1 MNYLQEIENEFSR
14 LRGRWTMLAP
24 VDWQLADQWEKKGI
38 PLRIVFSAMGDVD
51 KKFKDKNPKD
61 SINSLRYFEKAV
73 EKQFAE
79 WQKTQVGK
87 SDYIQD
93 DDFSEVSAFAV
104 SSAADH
110 DDIEALYFVESKLH
124 KDNLPEPLRSAAVN
138 AGTQILALI
147 DEAKARQF
155 STDDI
160 ERRLEAISADFDLS
174 LVVSIP
180 EAERARM
187 LDAIKRDYAKI
198 TITAES
204 RQKLLIKQAYQFFGL
219 PKLTLFEL

>member
-24 VDWQLADQWEKKGI
+24 VDWQLAADWEKKGI

-73 EKQFAE
+73 EKQFSE

-93 DDFSEVSAFAV
+93 EQTTEVAAYAV
-104 SSAADH
+104 SDET
-110 DDIEALYFVESKLH
+110 DVLEYFVESLDRK
-124 KDNLPEPLRSAAVN
+124 NLPEPLAAAVF
-138 AGTQILALI
+138 
-147 DEAKARQF
+147 KARGAILEILRQVEEDVLR
-155 STDDI
+155 STDEI
-160 ERRLEAISADFDLS
+160 ERHLEAICADLELS
-174 LVVSIP
+174 LVVAIP
-180 EAERARM
+180 EEMRAQM
-187 LDAIKRDYAKI
+187 LETIKREYSQI
-198 TITAES
+198 TINAES

>member
-24 VDWQLADQWEKKGI
+24 VDWQLAANWEKNGI

-73 EKQFAE
+73 EKQFGE

-87 SDYIQD
+87 ADYIQD
-93 DDFSEVSAFAV
+93 DEQSTQVVAYAV
-104 SSAADH
+104 SDET
-110 DDIEALYFVESKLH
+110 DVLEYFVESLDRK
-124 KDNLPEPLRSAAVN
+124 NLPEPLAA
-138 AGTQILALI
+138 AAF
-147 DEAKARQF
+147 KARDAIIEILCQIQEDVLR
-155 STDDI
+155 STDEI
-160 ERRLEAISADFDLS
+160 ERHLEAVCAELELS

-180 EAERARM
+180 EDERARM
-187 LDAIKRDYAKI
+187 LETIKREYAAI
-198 TITAES
+198 NINAES